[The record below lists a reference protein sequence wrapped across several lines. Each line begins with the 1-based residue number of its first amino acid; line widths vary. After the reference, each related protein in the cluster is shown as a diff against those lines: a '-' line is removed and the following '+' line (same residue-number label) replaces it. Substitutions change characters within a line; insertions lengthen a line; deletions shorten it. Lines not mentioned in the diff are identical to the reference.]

1 MTAGAE
7 RVAQTDPHGFFVSMV
22 SVSVV
27 FFALLILYGVYTL
40 IGKMVQKSELKAAG
54 EWIPRRL
61 RKKNAGELPDAETA
75 AAISMALR
83 AELGNDT
90 DIAIAAALALY
101 LGQSVH
107 DEESGVVSI
116 SRQYSPWSD
125 KTLTFRKLPRK

>member
-7 RVAQTDPHGFFVSMV
+7 RVAQTDPHGFVVSLV
-22 SVSVV
+22 SVFVV
-27 FFALLILYGVYTL
+27 FFSLLILYGVYTL
-40 IGKMVQKSELKAAG
+40 IGKMVQKAELKAAG

-61 RKKNAGELPDAETA
+61 RKKNAGKLPDAETA

-90 DIAIAAALALY
+90 DIAIATALALY